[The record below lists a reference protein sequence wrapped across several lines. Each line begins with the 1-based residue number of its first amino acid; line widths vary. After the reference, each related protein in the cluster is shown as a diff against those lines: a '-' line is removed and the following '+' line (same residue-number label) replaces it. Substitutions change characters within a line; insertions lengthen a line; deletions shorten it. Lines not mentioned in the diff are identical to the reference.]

1 MTSMQSYKP
10 HWIRE
15 DFIDFIAEK
24 FHPTLALKKV
34 KAEVISIQ
42 LIGSDFYKIQ
52 LRPNF
57 NFQAKK
63 LQPGQNVAVTLRL
76 DAILHQRHYSVVTM
90 LKNGDVI
97 IAVKQQ
103 GKVSRALSS
112 SQLGAVVELSQP
124 QGEFTL
130 LNSPKPILMLASGS
144 GITAI
149 YSLLQKAV
157 VQFQHPIDLIYF
169 TRDDAFHAEI
179 KTLALMHPH
188 LKYHHFNTVEHK
200 QHLSLQLLNKL
211 VPDFE
216 QREIYACG
224 SAAMMKTAHR
234 IAEKLSVKSSFHS
247 EYFQIV
253 VDEKVKAQPVQFQR
267 SHQEFQASSTIL
279 ESAEQAGLR
288 PAHGCRM
295 GICNTCSCTKVSGS
309 VKNILT
315 GEIDH
320 ESNTPIK
327 LCISQAVS
335 PVVINL

>member
-1 MTSMQSYKP
+1 M
-10 HWIRE
+10 
-15 DFIDFIAEK
+15 
-24 FHPTLALKKV
+24 
-34 KAEVISIQ
+34 
-42 LIGSDFYKIQ
+42 
-52 LRPNF
+52 
-57 NFQAKK
+57 
-63 LQPGQNVAVTLRL
+63 AVTLRL
-76 DAILHQRHYSVVTM
+76 DGILHQRHYSVVTM